1 MKKNKHLI
9 NVCLTSDQLYK
20 YEIENSIVVVIDIL
34 RATSVISTA
43 FHFGIKSVKPV
54 STIEE
59 AISYKQN
66 KDYICA
72 GERNALPIEELEYGN
87 SPYQYMNN
95 EIKDKKLIITTTN
108 GTNAIK
114 ISKNAKKVIIASY
127 ININA
132 CSDFLINQN
141 HNIIFLCSGW
151 KGFYNLEDSIFAG
164 EISELVLKSNK
175 FTHNCDSLRSCIYL
189 NNLCGNDN
197 FTFLKNSSHR
207 KRLKNNNMEKDT
219 IFCLKPTFKSEIV
232 PMLLEDTLYNLED
245 INKV

>member
-72 GERNALPIEELEYGN
+72 GERNAPKRN
-87 SPYQYMNN
+87 YQ
-95 EIKDKKLIITTTN
+95 
-108 GTNAIK
+108 
-114 ISKNAKKVIIASY
+114 
-127 ININA
+127 
-132 CSDFLINQN
+132 
-141 HNIIFLCSGW
+141 
-151 KGFYNLEDSIFAG
+151 FYF
-164 EISELVLKSNK
+164 
-175 FTHNCDSLRSCIYL
+175 H
-189 NNLCGNDN
+189 
-197 FTFLKNSSHR
+197 
-207 KRLKNNNMEKDT
+207 
-219 IFCLKPTFKSEIV
+219 
-232 PMLLEDTLYNLED
+232 
-245 INKV
+245 

>member
-43 FHFGIKSVKPV
+43 FHYGIKSVKPV
-54 STIEE
+54 GTIEE

-114 ISKNAKKVIIASY
+114 TQ
-127 ININA
+127 
-132 CSDFLINQN
+132 D
-141 HNIIFLCSGW
+141 
-151 KGFYNLEDSIFAG
+151 
-164 EISELVLKSNK
+164 
-175 FTHNCDSLRSCIYL
+175 
-189 NNLCGNDN
+189 
-197 FTFLKNSSHR
+197 
-207 KRLKNNNMEKDT
+207 
-219 IFCLKPTFKSEIV
+219 
-232 PMLLEDTLYNLED
+232 
-245 INKV
+245 